1 MKQWRRI
8 RLQRRRWGSCSA
20 ANTQQPGLQEN
31 FICSICCKE
40 SQFSSTSS
48 LFNQTHH
55 WWLNFTDRTE
65 ESRPWDLRKRYKQAF
80 KVFPWLNIKRHV
92 IEHLLCSASLQRGSW
107 RKHPELQT
115 WRRLF
120 VGGVV
125 LSVCLFELT
134 QLLMTARSLKVFSHL
149 DPSDPRLLVP
159 LRFVCWSVKSLCW
172 IIFLLTTRPV
182 TVCNSERREQ
192 QRIRRDITDSSQTS
206 RVFWLQ
212 ITNDDEDH
220 VTPASPE
227 HAPPSKPFVQMK
239 MVFLMTPQ

>member
-172 IIFLLTTRPV
+172 IIFLLTLVLLQSV
-182 TVCNSERREQ
+182 T
-192 QRIRRDITDSSQTS
+192 QRDENNRGSGGTTQTHLRHLVS
-206 RVFWLQ
+206 F
-212 ITNDDEDH
+212 DFK
-220 VTPASPE
+220 SPTTTKTTS
-227 HAPPSKPFVQMK
+227 HQLHLNMHLHLNLSFRWRWC
-239 MVFLMTPQ
+239 F

>member
-92 IEHLLCSASLQRGSW
+92 IEHLLCSASMQRGSW

-115 WRRLF
+115 WPDGGCLLEALCCQCVSLSWRSSWWRLGVWRCFHTWTHPTRGCWSHWGLF
-120 VGGVV
+120 VEVWNLYVELYFCWRLVLLQSVTQRDENNRGSGG
-125 LSVCLFELT
+125 T
-134 QLLMTARSLKVFSHL
+134 
-149 DPSDPRLLVP
+149 
-159 LRFVCWSVKSLCW
+159 
-172 IIFLLTTRPV
+172 
-182 TVCNSERREQ
+182 
-192 QRIRRDITDSSQTS
+192 SQTHLRHLVS
-206 RVFWLQ
+206 F
-212 ITNDDEDH
+212 DFK
-220 VTPASPE
+220 SPTTTKTTS
-227 HAPPSKPFVQMK
+227 HQLHLNMHLHLNLSFRWRWC
-239 MVFLMTPQ
+239 F